1 MSRNGLCIASI
12 VFSLLIFL
20 LHFFSLGFFYHLAF
34 IIVLSLQYMLMDIQ
48 GKRSISDHM
57 HEAVNYINH
66 LQMKIQDLGTKRDE
80 LRNQSNMSACDSES
94 GSSYKRSRHCVIVSP
109 CMDGVEILISGG
121 FKEGLLLSKVMEVLL
136 EEGLGVHRC
145 VSTKV
150 NEGLLHTMNCK
161 VLRINIELSVHS
173 FLARY
178 RVSCK
183 VFTSFVEFH
192 LSRSV
197 IPQVLTYVGC
207 GRNCGML

>member
-1 MSRNGLCIASI
+1 
-12 VFSLLIFL
+12 
-20 LHFFSLGFFYHLAF
+20 
-34 IIVLSLQYMLMDIQ
+34 MLMDIQ

-192 LSRSV
+192 LSRSA

>member
-12 VFSLLIFL
+12 VFSLFIF
-20 LHFFSLGFFYHLAF
+20 LHFFFTWFFYHLAF

-66 LQMKIQDLGTKRDE
+66 LQMKIQDLGAKRDE
-80 LRNQSNMSACDSES
+80 LKNQSNMSACDSES

-183 VFTSFVEFH
+183 VFTSFVGFH

-197 IPQVLTYVGC
+197 IPQVLTCVGC